1 VYRFYVREDSFMEE
15 EKVGLIIKF
24 FAKPGVAAIELTD
37 GSLSLGDKI
46 RIKGHT
52 TDFQQEVVSMQI
64 ENSSVDHAEV
74 GSSIGIKVSD
84 RVRSHDVVYR
94 VKE

>member
-46 RIKGHT
+46 
-52 TDFQQEVVSMQI
+52 
-64 ENSSVDHAEV
+64 HA
-74 GSSIGIKVSD
+74 D
-84 RVRSHDVVYR
+84 
-94 VKE
+94 

>member
-1 VYRFYVREDSFMEE
+1 MEE
-15 EKVGLIIKF
+15 EKVGLVIKF

-46 RIKGHT
+46 RFKGHT
-52 TDFQQEVVSMQI
+52 TDFQQEVISMQV

-94 VKE
+94 IKE

>member
-94 VKE
+94 IKE

>member
-1 VYRFYVREDSFMEE
+1 MEE

-52 TDFQQEVVSMQI
+52 TDFQQDVVSMQI

-94 VKE
+94 IKE

>member
-1 VYRFYVREDSFMEE
+1 MEE

-94 VKE
+94 IKE

>member
-1 VYRFYVREDSFMEE
+1 MEE

>member
-1 VYRFYVREDSFMEE
+1 MEE
-15 EKVGLIIKF
+15 EKVGLVIKY

-52 TDFQQEVVSMQI
+52 TDLQQEVDSMQI

-74 GSSIGIKVSD
+74 GNSIGIKVSD
-84 RVRSHDVVYR
+84 KVRSHDVVYR
-94 VKE
+94 IKE